1 MLLGGG
7 PSRPEYKVLGEERES
22 TFVNLSRTSCRYYTV
37 LLAGFNESITLIF
50 LNFLFNFLVHFFFK

>member
-22 TFVNLSRTSCRYYTV
+22 AFVNLSRTSCRYYTV
-37 LLAGFNESITLIF
+37 PLAGFNESISLHFIN
-50 LNFLFNFLVHFFFK
+50 LCLFF